1 MDEKKIF
8 GKVKDLAED
17 ISVPE
22 ALKPE
27 QVEKRLEAIPQKR
40 YGSRFVKGAAGV
52 AAACLVL
59 VAGGMWFGHQTEV
72 RKTAVPE
79 VASSDN
85 ATSSDVQRTEKK
97 SGRTG
102 TSYEILCD
110 SINTYNEAREKDY
123 LYETME
129 TDDVL
134 TSGAADT
141 SAKSAG
147 GASAVKKTLDNS
159 ASNSASREEGF
170 SDTDEQVEGI
180 GEGDIVKTDGK
191 HIFAV
196 CFTVNGSKIKIYN
209 TTEKS
214 ADFVSDIK
222 LKEMDVQEMYV
233 SGSNLIVT
241 AQVWGKSSDSGSTSK
256 SKAPINDISEVRILV
271 YDVSDPAGP
280 KRTAS
285 HTQSGNYNTSR
296 LANGFLYTFS
306 GYNVWGDDHKEK
318 EPETFVPCVDGTVL
332 KEEDIAAVSGRD
344 NNRYM
349 VMTSMPIDN
358 PKELTDSYSAFGG
371 SNGYYMNDEHIYA
384 TEGFFNTDNSV
395 SEQRTQITRFGYKDG
410 IFDKQASAQVRGAIE
425 NSYYMHEYNGYF
437 CYVYTRYKKDTPVNG
452 LCVMDDRLEVVGE
465 VSGLGKNETIY
476 SSYYMDNMAYF
487 VTYRNTDPVF
497 AVDLSNPEKPK
508 LVSELKLPGFSDYL
522 HSFGEGMLLGV
533 GQGESKGKDGL
544 VYEALKL
551 SLFEYDDK
559 HQLKETDMM
568 LAARG
573 TSSQAGENHK
583 AVFVDEERKLVGLAV
598 ENWYN
603 GKNSYHVYQFKN
615 GKWKRVMKQKDL
627 SGTWNVRGLRIGQ
640 SFYVVDAEEGISVY
654 DIDNWGLLSKKV
666 K

>member
-1 MDEKKIF
+1 MDEKKIL
-8 GKVKDLAED
+8 GNMKKLAED

-22 ALKPE
+22 SLKPE
-27 QVEKRLEAIPQKR
+27 QIEKRLNKIPQKR
-40 YGSRFVKGAAGV
+40 DGSRFVKGAAGV

-59 VAGGMWFGHQTEV
+59 VAGGMWFGRQMTGETTRGQEV
-72 RKTAVPE
+72 V
-79 VASSDN
+79 SSDS
-85 ATSSDVQRTEKK
+85 AAYPDVQRAEKK

-110 SINTYNEAREKDY
+110 SINNYNEIREKDY
-123 LYETME
+123 LYETIYAD

-134 TSGAADT
+134 TGSAD
-141 SAKSAG
+141 KSAESAG
-147 GASAVKKTLDNS
+147 SASAVKKSFDDS
-159 ASNSASREEGF
+159 SSNSISRENDF

-191 HIFAV
+191 HIFAL

-214 ADFVSDIK
+214 ADLVSDIK
-222 LKEMDVQEMYV
+222 LKEMDVQEMYI
-233 SGSNLIVT
+233 SGSKLIVT
-241 AQVWGKSSDSGSTSK
+241 AQVWGKDSVSSSTSK
-256 SKAPINDISEVRILV
+256 SKAPINDISEVQILV

-280 KRTAS
+280 KKTAS

-306 GYNVWGDDHKEK
+306 GYSVWGDGHKEE
-318 EPETFVPCVDGTVL
+318 EPKTFVPCVDGTVL

-358 PKELTDSYSAFGG
+358 PKVLADTYSAFGG
-371 SNGYYMNDEHIYA
+371 SNVYYMNEEHIYA
-384 TEGFFNTDNSV
+384 TEGFYDTDNPNF
-395 SEQRTQITRFGYKDG
+395 EQRTQITRFGYRDG
-410 IFDKQASAQVRGAIE
+410 IFDKQASTQVRGAIE

-437 CYVYTRYKKDTPVNG
+437 CYVYTRYKQDAPVNG

-522 HSFGEGMLLGV
+522 HSFGEGMLLGI
-533 GQGESKGKDGL
+533 GQGEGERKNGF

-551 SLFEYDDK
+551 SLFEYDDE
-559 HQLKETDMM
+559 HQLKEKDML
-568 LAARG
+568 LAAKN

-598 ENWYN
+598 QNYSTGED
-603 GKNSYHVYQFKN
+603 SYHVYQFKN
-615 GKWKRVMKQKDL
+615 GKWKRVMKQADL
-627 SGTWNVRGLRIGQ
+627 SSFLNVRGLRIGQ
-640 SFYVVDAEEGISVY
+640 SFYVVDSDGISVY
-654 DIDNWGLLSKKV
+654 NINNWGLLSKKE